1 VKFTAK
7 IRCAPDEF
15 PSVKL
20 GLAVKWGFS
29 NRQNLADAYLAGA
42 DLADADLAG
51 ANLAGAYLAR
61 ANLVS
66 ANLARAY
73 LAGANLAGAYLAR
86 ANLARADLAGSNLA
100 GANLVSANLVSANLV
115 SANLA
120 RAYLAGANL
129 AGANLA
135 GANLAGANLDGANLA
150 GARIVERP
158 IRRLVAIVPRLIEPY
173 FFYAFEMDDDGIVW
187 INAGCQWRTVP
198 NYHEHIAHDYPETL
212 KAAETTDILNFITAR
227 AAALGAK
234 IDG

>member
-1 VKFTAK
+1 MTLPTEKYDVRDQRDGSVKFTAK
-7 IRCAPDEF
+7 IRCAPGEF

-29 NRQNLADAYLAGA
+29 NRK
-42 DLADADLAG
+42 
-51 ANLAGAYLAR
+51 
-61 ANLVS
+61 
-66 ANLARAY
+66 
-73 LAGANLAGAYLAR
+73 
-86 ANLARADLAGSNLA
+86 
-100 GANLVSANLVSANLV
+100 
-115 SANLA
+115 
-120 RAYLAGANL
+120 
-129 AGANLA
+129 NLA